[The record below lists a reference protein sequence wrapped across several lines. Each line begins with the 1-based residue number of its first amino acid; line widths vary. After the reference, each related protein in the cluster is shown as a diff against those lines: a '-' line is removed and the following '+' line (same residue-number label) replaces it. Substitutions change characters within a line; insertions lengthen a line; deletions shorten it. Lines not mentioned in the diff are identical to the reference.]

1 MRIILLHNYY
11 QQEGGEDTVVANE
24 RELLAERGN
33 DVKLFS
39 VSNYEIKG
47 IIRKLRTAW
56 ESSYSTKA
64 KVKVAA
70 EITHYQPDLV
80 HIHNFFPI
88 FTPSIYDS
96 CIESSIPVV
105 QTLHNFRTIC

>member
-11 QQEGGEDTVVANE
+11 QQEGSEDTVVANE

-33 DVKLFS
+33 DVKLYT
-39 VSNYEIKG
+39 VSNLERKG
-47 IIRKLRTAW
+47 ITRTLRTAW
-56 ESSYSTKA
+56 QSSYSTKA
-64 KVKVAA
+64 KVNVAA

-88 FTPSIYDS
+88 FFASTYDS
-96 CIESSIPVV
+96 CIETSIPVI